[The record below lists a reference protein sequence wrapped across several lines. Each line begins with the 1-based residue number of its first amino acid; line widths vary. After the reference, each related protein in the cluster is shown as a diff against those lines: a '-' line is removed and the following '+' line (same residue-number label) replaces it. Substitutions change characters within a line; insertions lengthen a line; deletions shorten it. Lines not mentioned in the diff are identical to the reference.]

1 MENINKVAIVG
12 MGPSGLSAAI
22 YLKRS
27 GIDPVCFEKK
37 EIGGKLNIIKE
48 IENYPSFLGTGEEL
62 KEQFSRQAD
71 FFKLNI
77 VHQNVLSIL
86 EEDGIFSIRTDGGT
100 YNFQSV
106 IIASGI
112 REKPLDVP
120 DSDSYS
126 GNGISRCA
134 ECDGPF
140 YKGKTVAVLGNSSFA
155 LKDASYLASIDGKVI
170 FISQDKLP
178 DSLDKDKKEYLSHPN
193 AEILEGYKIVGSKGT
208 KHMDSLELESLA
220 GEKKNVETE
229 ALFILLGATPIT
241 EFLGYMDILD
251 DKGNIFTDSN
261 METRQK
267 GLFAVGDIRNTPLR
281 QVVSACSDGAIAA
294 VGCRRYLLGLKK

>member
-12 MGPSGLSAAI
+12 MGPSGISAAI

-27 GIDPVCFEKK
+27 GIDPICFEKN

-62 KEQFSRQAD
+62 KNQFSHQAD

-77 VHQNVLSIL
+77 VHQNVLSIM

-100 YNFQSV
+100 YSFQSV

-112 REKPLDVP
+112 REKPLDIP
-120 DSDSYS
+120 NSDSYF

-140 YKGKTVAVLGNSSFA
+140 YKGKTVAVLGNSTFA

-170 FISQDKLP
+170 FISQEKLP
-178 DSLDKDKKEYLSHPN
+178 ESLVKDKEDFLAHSN
-193 AEILEGYKIVGSKGT
+193 TEILEGYKIIGSKGT
-208 KHMDSLELESLA
+208 KHMDSLELESA
-220 GEKKNVETE
+220 TGEKRNVETE

-251 DKGNIFTDSN
+251 DKGNIYTDLN
-261 METRQK
+261 METKQK
-267 GLFAVGDIRNTPLR
+267 GLFATGDIRNTPLR

-294 VGCRRYLLGLKK
+294 VSCRRYLLSLKK